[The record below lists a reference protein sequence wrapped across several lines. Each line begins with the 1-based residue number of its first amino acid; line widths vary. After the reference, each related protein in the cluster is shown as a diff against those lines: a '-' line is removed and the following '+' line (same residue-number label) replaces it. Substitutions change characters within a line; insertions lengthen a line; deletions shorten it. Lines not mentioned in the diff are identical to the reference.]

1 MKQLSLRLPD
11 DIWAALKAFAAREG
25 RSMHSQILYILRK
38 YLEEKGYLKPQD

>member
-11 DIWAALKAFAAREG
+11 DLWAALKTYAAHES

-38 YLEEKGYLKPQD
+38 YLEEKEYLKPQD